1 MLQTTAYGGTKA
13 PFSQAIG
20 QSNFLVPTMT
30 EPIGTFQNF
39 LASLNVTNLD
49 EARQLPSDALIQAN
63 AQQIA
68 AANWSS
74 FIYGPVIDN
83 TFVPAP
89 VSQLLK
95 QGEFD
100 QSITYLTGHNSFE
113 GGLFLDP
120 NVTNDVEFGQWLDG
134 WIVSLTPS
142 QQDYL
147 LQVLYP
153 PVFDGSFGYVDQGT
167 REAALFGEASLDCNA
182 LFINDAFSHQSYAC
196 KFPLSPVC
204 LQ

>member
-1 MLQTTAYGGTKA
+1 MA
-13 PFSQAIG
+13 
-20 QSNFLVPTMT
+20 
-30 EPIGTFQNF
+30 EPIGAFQNF
-39 LASLNVTNLD
+39 LASLNVTTLD

-68 AANWSS
+68 AANYSS
-74 FIYGPVIDN
+74 FIYAPVLDN

-89 VSQLLK
+89 VSQLLER
-95 QGEFD
+95 GEFD

-120 NVTNDVEFGQWLDG
+120 SVTNDAEFGQWLDG

-142 QQDYL
+142 QQNYL

-153 PVFDGSFGYVDQGT
+153 PIFDGSFGYVDQGT
-167 REAALFGEASLDCNA
+167 RAAALFGEASLDCNS
-182 LFINDAFSHQSYAC
+182 LFINNAFSRQSYAC
-196 KFPLSPVC
+196 KLPPTPVC
-204 LQ
+204 LRQH